1 MYLLSQS
8 NNDIVED
15 DMPKTNKIEFVRD
28 ITQYFSEIKPI
39 KSLSIREEKEL
50 GARIKMGDKEAI
62 NKLVKH
68 NLKFVVSI
76 AKKYRGRGV
85 PFEDLISEGNIG
97 LIHAAEKFD
106 GTKNTRFIT
115 YAVWWVKSYITE
127 LIKKTPTDEV
137 DVEEYVFDKKNH
149 FEKQT
154 EYINEEFENKLV
166 MLSDRNASVEELL
179 ECLQDR
185 ERKIIKMFYG
195 LDGLKE
201 MNLDEI
207 GQDMNLSNER
217 IRQIK
222 DIALIKLKTN
232 VLMQD
237 SATIKELRGLK

>member
-39 KSLSIREEKEL
+39 KSLSIREEREL

-127 LIKKTPTDEV
+127 LIKKTPT
-137 DVEEYVFDKKNH
+137 DKKNH

>member
-1 MYLLSQS
+1 MYRLSQS

-15 DMPKTNKIEFVRD
+15 DMPKRNNIEFVRD

-39 KSLSIREEKEL
+39 KSLSIREEREL
-50 GARIKMGDKEAI
+50 GARIKMGDKEAV

-76 AKKYRGRGV
+76 AKKYRDRGV
-85 PFEDLISEGNIG
+85 PFEDLISEGNMG

-106 GTKNTRFIT
+106 GSKNARFIT

-137 DVEEYVFDKKNH
+137 DVEEYVFDNKNH

-154 EYINEEFENKLV
+154 EYINEEFENNLLL
-166 MLSDRNASVEELL
+166 LSDRNASVEELL

-232 VLMQD
+232 VLMKD
-237 SATIKELRGLK
+237 SATIKELRELK